1 MIKIDTA
8 LATTL
13 HTLLIDYSG
22 GSDGV
27 RDFNLLDSALSSS
40 FQTFMGQELYP
51 SLLEKGARLG
61 FNLIS
66 NHAFFDG
73 NKRIGI
79 LIMLTFL
86 EVNGVTIECTDEELI
101 NLGLSL
107 AQNEIGYELLVFWLK
122 DHSK

>member
-107 AQNEIGYELLVFWLK
+107 AKNETSYEKLINWLK
-122 DHSK
+122 AHSK

>member
-1 MIKIDTA
+1 
-8 LATTL
+8 
-13 HTLLIDYSG
+13 
-22 GSDGV
+22 
-27 RDFNLLDSALSSS
+27 
-40 FQTFMGQELYP
+40 MGQELYP

-107 AQNEIGYELLVFWLK
+107 AKNETSYETLINWLK
-122 DHSK
+122 AHSK

>member
-107 AQNEIGYELLVFWLK
+107 AQNETSYETLINWLK
-122 DHSK
+122 AHSK

>member
-1 MIKIDTA
+1 M
-8 LATTL
+8 ATTL

-86 EVNGVTIECTDEELI
+86 EVNGITIECTDEELI
-101 NLGLSL
+101 NLG
-107 AQNEIGYELLVFWLK
+107 
-122 DHSK
+122 SK

>member
-107 AQNEIGYELLVFWLK
+107 AKNETSYETLINWLK